1 LLEKYK
7 KDVKLVFK
15 NFPLPMHPF
24 AHKAAAAAMAA
35 HRQGKFPEF
44 HRKLFESQSRLNDET
59 LQDIAK
65 NLKLDMDAFN
75 RDMND
80 PAIQNI
86 ISRDVNEGRAAEV
99 PGTPTIFVNGK
110 LVQLRSLQ
118 ELDQAI
124 DVELKKKK

>member
-24 AHKAAAAAMAA
+24 ARKAATAALAA
-35 HRQGKFPEF
+35 DRQGKFREF
-44 HRKLFESQSRLNDET
+44 HHKLFEAQSALSDEKI
-59 LQDIAK
+59 QEIARA
-65 NLKLDMDAFN
+65 LKLNMETFN

-80 PAIQNI
+80 PALQSI
-86 ISRDVNEGRAAEV
+86 IYRDMNEGSQAEV
-99 PGTPTIFVNGK
+99 PGTPTVFVNGK
-110 LVQLRSLQ
+110 LVQLRSFQ

-124 DVELKKKK
+124 GAELKKKK